1 MILSAFLLQ
10 GIGDRD
16 VGIYV
21 KKVVPGSVA
30 DKVRVCLRSARVH
43 LDARFVV
50 AFVG

>member
-1 MILSAFLLQ
+1 MKSNEALPLQ

-30 DKVRVCLRSARVH
+30 DKVGAGRICVH
-43 LDARFVV
+43 
-50 AFVG
+50 VGYVGGIYSP